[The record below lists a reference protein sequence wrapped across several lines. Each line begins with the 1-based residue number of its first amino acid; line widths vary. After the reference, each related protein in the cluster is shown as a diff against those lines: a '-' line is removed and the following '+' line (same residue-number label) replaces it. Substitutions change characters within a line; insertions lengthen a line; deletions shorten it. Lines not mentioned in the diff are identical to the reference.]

1 MFCLL
6 FDKAKAKTRNEV
18 RMPNYDLN
26 VILEANLSEAQLTAE
41 KDAINTQIDRYE
53 GEVSN
58 LNEWG
63 RTRFAYPIN
72 KKLDGHYLIY
82 SVKLLN
88 SEAPKAIEQTLRL
101 RDNVMRALVVRDRP
115 EWRTLKKP
123 KKPLEKAAPEQV
135 T

>member
-6 FDKAKAKTRNEV
+6 FDKAKAKSRNEV

-41 KDAINTQIDRYE
+41 KDAISAQVNRYE
-53 GEVSN
+53 GETSD

-72 KKLDGHYLIY
+72 KKVDGHYLIY
-82 SVKLLN
+82 SVKLID
-88 SEAPKAIEQTLRL
+88 SEAPKAIEKALRL

-123 KKPLEKAAPEQV
+123 KKSPEKAA
-135 T
+135 

>member
-26 VILEANLSEAQLTAE
+26 VILEANLSETQLNTE
-41 KDAINTQIDRYE
+41 KDAISAQINRYE
-53 GEVSN
+53 GEISG

-63 RTRFAYPIN
+63 RTRLAYPVN

-82 SVKLLN
+82 SVKLIDG
-88 SEAPKAIEQTLRL
+88 EAPKAIEKALRL

-115 EWRTLKKP
+115 EWRTLKMS
-123 KKPLEKAAPEQV
+123 KKTPEKAA
-135 T
+135 